1 MSKKI
6 KEITFKEFSRYCND
20 RACDGKWDFATAL
33 VCCKVAREV
42 YEEKPL
48 FRKNKAREQK
58 WQELKKEYF
67 NLEAELEGVN

>member
-20 RACDGKWDFATAL
+20 RACDGMWSFDIAL
-33 VCCKVAREV
+33 ICCEVAHKV
-42 YEEKPL
+42 YEVKPL
-48 FRKNKAREQK
+48 FGRKRAQEKK